1 MKIYISLPITGHDI
15 EEVEA
20 SCIYASGVIQAKGH
34 TPVSPLDVSP
44 DPDAT
49 YAEHMGNDIEALLC
63 CDAVLFLDDWRT
75 SKGCRLEHEAAN
87 IYGKVAFYSLD
98 RIPNTDITPPDD
110 CPYHVKDF
118 KECKYQC
125 ETIRPD
131 GNRKINCTCDYFT
144 KNMLIEFG
152 NFKIK

>member
-34 TPVSPLDVSP
+34 TPVSPLDISP

-49 YAEHMGNDIEALLC
+49 YSEHMGNDIEALLN
-63 CDAVLFLDDWRT
+63 CDAVLFMENWRA
-75 SKGCRLEHEAAN
+75 SKGCRLENAAAE
-87 IYGKVAFYSLD
+87 IYDKQVFYSLD
-98 RIPNTDITPPDD
+98 RIPNADIKPPES

-125 ETIRPD
+125 ETII
-131 GNRKINCTCDYFT
+131 GKGKRKINCTCDYYT
-144 KNMLIEFG
+144 KNMLIEIE
-152 NFKIK
+152 NLKIK

>member
-63 CDAVLFLDDWRT
+63 CDAVLFLDGWRT

-87 IYGKVAFYSLD
+87 IYDKETFYSLD

-110 CPYHVKDF
+110 CPFHVKDF

-125 ETIRPD
+125 ETII
-131 GNRKINCTCDYFT
+131 G
-144 KNMLIEFG
+144 KNMLIEID
-152 NFKIK
+152 NLKIK

>member
-1 MKIYISLPITGHDI
+1 MKIYISLPITGQDI

-63 CDAVLFLDDWRT
+63 CDAVLFLDGWRT
-75 SKGCRLEHEAAN
+75 SKGCRLEHETAI
-87 IYGKVAFYSLD
+87 IYDKVAFYSLD

-131 GNRKINCTCDYFT
+131 GTRKINCTCDYFT